1 LREAAFLSNR
11 DRDRDREGFKMSE
24 KKEIKSI
31 GVLTSG
37 GDSPGMNCAIR
48 SVVRTALGKGLK
60 VFGIKKG
67 YLGLL
72 EKSFIEMDAS
82 SVGNII
88 QHGGTILQ
96 TSRCPDFHKAETR
109 AKANTI
115 LKEKGIDAL
124 VVIGGNGSYNG
135 AYLMHKEHG
144 LPVVCLPGTIDNDI
158 EGTDYSIGFDTA
170 VQTAVEAVDKIRD
183 TAHSHERTF
192 IVEVMGRRSPAIALH
207 VGVCTGAENIVF
219 PSDNLDI
226 QQISDDINRGIKRG
240 KSSSIIICA
249 EGNQPGLSYKIQE
262 GLLKAS
268 GIDAHVCILGH
279 IQRGGHPSSI
289 DRFLAS
295 RMGYVAIEALVS
307 GNSPIASSYVKGEV
321 IPVDLSLCLGKKDE
335 YLPHFTDLA
344 RALSI

>member
-1 LREAAFLSNR
+1 MT
-11 DRDRDREGFKMSE
+11 KQ
-24 KKEIKSI
+24 IKTI

-60 VFGIKKG
+60 VYGIKRG

-72 EKSFIEMDAS
+72 EGSFIEMNAS

-96 TSRCPDFHKAETR
+96 TSRCPDFHKPETR
-109 AKANTI
+109 TEAFHL
-115 LKEKGIDAL
+115 LKRKKIDAL

-135 AYLMHKEHG
+135 AHLLYKEHG
-144 LPVVCLPGTIDNDI
+144 LPVVCLPGTIDNDV

-183 TAHSHERTF
+183 TAHSHARTF

-226 QQISDDINRGIKRG
+226 QQISNDIQRGLKRG

-249 EGNQPGLSYKIQE
+249 EGEEPGLSYKIQQ
-262 GLLKAS
+262 GLLKDN

-279 IQRGGHPSSI
+279 IQRGGNPSSI

-295 RMGYVAIEALVS
+295 RMGYVAVEALIN
-307 GNSPIASSYVKGEV
+307 GKYPIASSYVKGEV
-321 IPVDLSLCLGKKDE
+321 IPVNLEDCLGKKDE

>member
-1 LREAAFLSNR
+1 MNK
-11 DRDRDREGFKMSE
+11 DKTN
-24 KKEIKSI
+24 KEIKTI
-31 GVLTSG
+31 GILTSG

-48 SVVRTALGKGLK
+48 SLVRSAIGKGIK
-60 VFGIKKG
+60 VIGIKRG

-72 EKSFIEMDAS
+72 EESFIEMDAS

-96 TSRCPDFHKAETR
+96 TSRCPEFHKKEIR
-109 AKANTI
+109 AKAFKI

-124 VVIGGNGSYNG
+124 AVIGGNGSYNG
-135 AYLMHKEHG
+135 AHLLYEEHG

-183 TAHSHERTF
+183 TAHSHARTF

-226 QQISDDINRGIKRG
+226 KQISDDINRGIKRG

-249 EGNQPGLSYKIQE
+249 EGDKPGLSYKIQE
-262 GLLKAS
+262 ELLKSS

-279 IQRGGHPSSI
+279 IQRGGNPSAI

-295 RMGYVAIEALVS
+295 RMGYVAVEALS
-307 GNSPIASSYVKGEV
+307 QGNFPIAASYIKGEV
-321 IPVDLSLCLGKKDE
+321 VPLILSKCLGKKDE